1 MTPPFPDLSGPP
13 VRVLVVGDCGSD
25 VARGLRGCGHEVEEL
40 LPSDFNVNR
49 EEMSDVVVVLPGCAD
64 ALRVGA
70 VAAAISR
77 SVWFHDGPAPPE
89 LIELL
94 NAAEVPLVCDRDV
107 TAECA
112 P

>member
-1 MTPPFPDLSGPP
+1 MTPPFPDLSTPP

-25 VARGLRGCGHEVEEL
+25 VARDLRGCGHEVEEL
-40 LPSDFNVNR
+40 LPSDFNVDR
-49 EEMSDVVVVLPGCAD
+49 EEMTDVVVVLPDCAD

-70 VAAAISR
+70 IAAATSR
-77 SVWFHDGPAPPE
+77 SVWFQERPAPHA

-94 NAAEVPLVCDRDV
+94 EAAEVPMVHEKDV

-112 P
+112 S